1 MGSNDSKPKASAPPP
16 VRPIEVKTYVMSC
29 QAKMSLYRNK
39 KVYEIK
45 KKKDEIVAALKQN
58 NLDIAKAKMESIIRL
73 EDTITV
79 YDILGPL
86 CEILKERITYLM
98 EAQEVPPDIKAQL
111 DTIIYA
117 SSRVDIDDLYKLRDL
132 VQRKYGSYYIQAAD
146 QNKDGLVN
154 INVIEKLKIRPPVD
168 AFLTIRLK
176 QLCKEK
182 KIKFEFPEEI
192 APSFDD
198 GMGMN
203 NNFNQQNPYAVGD
216 GNNPYAPMNNNMGMG
231 NNPYAPMNNNMGMGN
246 NPYAAPMN
254 DNNMGMGNNPYG
266 PGYGPG
272 NDNLGNPFSGGNN
285 NNMGPPGPGVGDFD
299 SYMKSGGNN
308 MGGPGQGG
316 NPYDNNPNNNMGNM
330 GNNPFNAGNN
340 ENPYGDNQLSNNSQG
355 GNPYA
360 TGDNSGG
367 NPFSGGD
374 NSGGNPYAAG
384 DSGGNPYA

>member
-1 MGSNDSKPKASAPPP
+1 MGNNDTKPKYQGAPP
-16 VRPIEVKTYVMSC
+16 VRPIEIKTYVMSC

-39 KVYEIK
+39 KVNEIRK
-45 KKKDEIVAALKQN
+45 KKEEIVSALRQN

-98 EAQEVPPDIKAQL
+98 EANEVPPDIKAQL

-154 INVIEKLKIRPPVD
+154 INVIEKLKIKPPVD

-192 APSFDD
+192 APDFND
-198 GMGMN
+198 GMQMN
-203 NNFNQQNPYAVGD
+203 NNCGQNPYAVGNMD
-216 GNNPYAPMNNNMGMG
+216 GGMGMGGGNNPYNAINLSTN
-231 NNPYAPMNNNMGMGN
+231 
-246 NPYAAPMN
+246 
-254 DNNMGMGNNPYG
+254 NNMGMGNNPYG

-272 NDNLGNPFSGGNN
+272 NDNFGGSPFSGGNN
-285 NNMGPPGPGVGDFD
+285 NMGPGGGDFD
-299 SYMKSGGNN
+299 AYMKNGGNNN
-308 MGGPGQGG
+308 MGGPGGNPYDNNQNNNMGNNPYGGNNNGNPYGDNPYSNNNQGG
-316 NPYDNNPNNNMGNM
+316 NPYDNNNQGGNPYDNNN
-330 GNNPFNAGNN
+330 
-340 ENPYGDNQLSNNSQG
+340 QG

-360 TGDNSGG
+360 TGDNTGG
-367 NPFSGGD
+367 NPFGD
-374 NSGGNPYAAG
+374 NSGGNPYGG
-384 DSGGNPYA
+384 DTSGNPYDSQPK

>member
-1 MGSNDSKPKASAPPP
+1 MGSNDSKPKTSAPPP

-216 GNNPYAPMNNNMGMG
+216 GMLILLPVSHSDIFPLILYRLIGGTDDPVPVQELLDSVSAP
-231 NNPYAPMNNNMGMGN
+231 
-246 NPYAAPMN
+246 
-254 DNNMGMGNNPYG
+254 
-266 PGYGPG
+266 PG
-272 NDNLGNPFSGGNN
+272 NSG
-285 NNMGPPGPGVGDFD
+285 DCED
-299 SYMKSGGNN
+299 RR
-308 MGGPGQGG
+308 
-316 NPYDNNPNNNMGNM
+316 
-330 GNNPFNAGNN
+330 
-340 ENPYGDNQLSNNSQG
+340 EQLFRESQHLVHKTAVKVHVCADALIHLPLCADQHRRG
-355 GNPYA
+355 LFHG
-360 TGDNSGG
+360 
-367 NPFSGGD
+367 
-374 NSGGNPYAAG
+374 
-384 DSGGNPYA
+384 

>member
-1 MGSNDSKPKASAPPP
+1 MGSGESKQKAYVAPP

-39 KVYEIK
+39 KVNEIK
-45 KKKDEIVAALKQN
+45 KKKDEIVSALRQN

-132 VQRKYGSYYIQAAD
+132 VQRKYESYYIQAAD

-154 INVIEKLKIRPPVD
+154 INVIEKLIIKPPVD

-192 APSFDD
+192 APDFDS

-203 NNFNQQNPYAVGD
+203 NPFNQQNPYQQNPYAVNNMNDGMSG
-216 GNNPYAPMNNNMGMG
+216 GNNPYSAINLSTN
-231 NNPYAPMNNNMGMGN
+231 
-246 NPYAAPMN
+246 
-254 DNNMGMGNNPYG
+254 NNMGMGNNPYG

-272 NDNLGNPFSGGNN
+272 NDNFGGNPFSGGNN
-285 NNMGPPGPGVGDFD
+285 NNMGPPGPPVGDFD

-308 MGGPGQGG
+308 MGGPGG
-316 NPYDNNPNNNMGNM
+316 NPYDNNANNNMGNNPYGG
-330 GNNPFNAGNN
+330 GNNG
-340 ENPYGDNQLSNNSQG
+340 NPYGDNPFSNNNQGGNPYAAGDNQG

-367 NPFSGGD
+367 NPYGD
-374 NSGGNPYAAG
+374 MGGNPY
-384 DSGGNPYA
+384 DQPK